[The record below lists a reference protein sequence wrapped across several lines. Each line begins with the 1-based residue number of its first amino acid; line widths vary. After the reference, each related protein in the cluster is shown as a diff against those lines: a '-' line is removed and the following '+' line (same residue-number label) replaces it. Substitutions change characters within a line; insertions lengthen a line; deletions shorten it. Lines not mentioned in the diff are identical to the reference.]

1 MDKTVILAID
11 RDDDFGNKARVS
23 TPCIGLEACEKAAM
37 ALAEADPEDS
47 DSNAL
52 FNAIKTYKEM
62 RPRCPAGALEIAL
75 ICGDSEVGFVSD
87 QKLTEQ
93 LQSVIDAVEPKKA
106 YIVTDGAEDDA
117 FINVIGS
124 QIPIIGTKKTIVK
137 QVPTFEGALAIF
149 SRYLKEPQKRVRY
162 IAPIGYVLIAV
173 SLIYLI
179 ANWVNYPNLNTFFL
193 NSTTLILVGVLGIII
208 TMYAYS
214 FPEWVAGKLKYLR
227 HGFKD
232 TATIGALVF
241 CALFFALA
249 VILGVYSLDSVY
261 TYRTVQKVI
270 LFCANAIW
278 PVLFMLMTINF
289 AIVISG
295 LSRGKVRY
303 NNIVGCLYIVGI
315 GMFATA
321 FADYLLEYVGVIS
334 LNTNL
339 VGVEIL
345 GGVVFFLLGAVLHNR
360 LRRSAEPAEID
371 PFSE

>member
-11 RDDDFGNKARVS
+11 RDDDFGNKAGIS

-47 DSNAL
+47 DSNSL

-62 RPRCPAGALEIAL
+62 NPRCPEGALEIAL
-75 ICGDSEVGFVSD
+75 ICGASEVGFVSD

-93 LQSVIDAVEPKKA
+93 LQTVIATVQPKQA

-124 QIPIIGTKKTIVK
+124 QIRIIGTKKTIVK

-162 IAPIGYVLIAV
+162 IAPIGYVLIMI
-173 SLIYLI
+173 SLVYII
-179 ANWVNYPNLNTFFL
+179 ANYLNYPDLHDFFV
-193 NSTTLILVGVLGIII
+193 NSTTLILVGALGIIV

-214 FPEWVAGKLKYLR
+214 FPEWVASKLKYLR
-227 HGFKD
+227 NGFRD
-232 TATIGALVF
+232 TATIGAIVF

-249 VILGVYSLDSVY
+249 VIMGVYSLDSVY
-261 TYRTVQKVI
+261 TYRTVQKII

-289 AIVISG
+289 AVVISG

-339 VGVEIL
+339 VGLEII
-345 GGVVFFLLGAVLHNR
+345 GGVVFFLLGAALHNR
-360 LRRSAEPAEID
+360 LRKSAEPVERD
-371 PFSE
+371 PFAE